1 MISVY
6 EARKIL
12 SENLERGNRSFMDV
26 SLSCGYITCSD
37 VISPVDVPPFDNSAM
52 DGYAVAFD
60 GNREIWKV
68 TDIIPAG
75 SDKPVSL
82 NEGEAARI
90 FTGSPMPE
98 GADTVIPQE
107 MTRRDD
113 NNIKCDIIG
122 IKKGANVRYRG
133 SQVNTGGIVMKAGT
147 MISPGGIGLFASVGL
162 QSAEIF
168 TPPTV
173 SVIATGNEL
182 IPPGQQLT
190 EGSVYDSNTPMLW
203 SSLARLGI
211 NEIHS
216 GHVKDSEAELGKAI
230 KNGLINSDIII
241 LSGGI
246 SAGDYDFVKT
256 VLERLGVKELFYKIS
271 QRPGK
276 PLYAGKSGDKWIF
289 ALPGNPASVLTCFNQ
304 YVKPCLKFM
313 MGHNNVWSPDLT
325 LPLAKGYSKKRG
337 LTFFMKA
344 FTQNGKVFLTE
355 GQESF
360 NLIAFS
366 HAVCLAELPE
376 ETDYISEGTPLNTYF
391 L

>member
-1 MISVY
+1 MISVD

-12 SENLERGNRSFMDV
+12 SENLERSIRSFMDV

-60 GNREIWKV
+60 GNRETWKV

-107 MTRRDD
+107 MIRRDGKS
-113 NNIKCDIIG
+113 IKCDITN

-147 MISPGGIGLFASVGL
+147 MISPGGIGLLASVGL

-168 TPPTV
+168 APPKV
-173 SVIATGNEL
+173 SVIVTGNEL
-182 IPPGQQLT
+182 VPPGQQLT
-190 EGSVYDSNTPMLW
+190 KGSVYDSNTPMLW
-203 SSLARLGI
+203 SSLTRLGI

-216 GHVKDSEAELGKAI
+216 GHV
-230 KNGLINSDIII
+230 
-241 LSGGI
+241 
-246 SAGDYDFVKT
+246 
-256 VLERLGVKELFYKIS
+256 
-271 QRPGK
+271 
-276 PLYAGKSGDKWIF
+276 
-289 ALPGNPASVLTCFNQ
+289 
-304 YVKPCLKFM
+304 
-313 MGHNNVWSPDLT
+313 
-325 LPLAKGYSKKRG
+325 
-337 LTFFMKA
+337 
-344 FTQNGKVFLTE
+344 
-355 GQESF
+355 
-360 NLIAFS
+360 
-366 HAVCLAELPE
+366 
-376 ETDYISEGTPLNTYF
+376 
-391 L
+391 